1 MLSRRHL
8 RIRVMQA
15 LYAWQ
20 QSDNKS
26 AALAESEL
34 VKGTE
39 RMYDLYLQLLS
50 FYCELAHA
58 EEVYYA
64 DLPASVLTG
73 ERRTAVRYL
82 NDNLFIKWLN
92 ENASFN
98 KQVKDRKISWQADND
113 TIKKAFFEMRKMP
126 FFNAF
131 ISNPAP
137 DIKAEVD
144 FARHVAGDIISKK
157 EFVRHTVEEKNI
169 YWAEGFEI
177 ICNMVVKTIDSGSSN
192 GKFHLSDLYRDEE
205 EDVQFMKEVLHKTI
219 ANDEYFTKMI
229 AERTESWDTERIAL
243 VDILLMKMA
252 LCEILFLNNIPV
264 KVSINEYIDI
274 SKDYSTPNSKGFING
289 VIDNIVISLKKDG
302 KIVKTGRGL
311 ME

>member
-15 LYAWQ
+15 LYSWQ

-26 AALAESEL
+26 AAHAESEL

-39 RMYDLYLQLLS
+39 RMYDLYLQLLA
-50 FYCELAHA
+50 FYVELAHT

-64 DLPASVLTG
+64 DLPASALTG
-73 ERRTAVRYL
+73 ERRTHVRYM
-82 NDNLFIKWLN
+82 NDTLFIKWLK
-92 ENASFN
+92 ENVSFN
-98 KQVKDRKISWQADND
+98 KLLKDHKISWQAD
-113 TIKKAFFEMRKMP
+113 IEIIRKAFFEMRKAP
-126 FFNAF
+126 FFKNYM
-131 ISNPAP
+131 SNPAP
-137 DIKAEVD
+137 DFKAEMD

-157 EFVRHTVEEKNI
+157 EFVRHTIEEKNI

-177 ICNMVVKTIDSGSSN
+177 ICAMVIRTIDSCSSGGN
-192 GKFHLSDLYRDEE
+192 FQLSDLYRDEE
-205 EDVQFMKEVLHKTI
+205 EDTQFMKELLQKTI
-219 ANDEYFTKMI
+219 ANDQYFTALI
-229 AERTESWDTERIAL
+229 SERTESWDTDRIAL

-252 LCEILFLNNIPV
+252 LCEILHLSNIPV

-289 VIDNIVISLKKDG
+289 VIDNIVIALKQEG